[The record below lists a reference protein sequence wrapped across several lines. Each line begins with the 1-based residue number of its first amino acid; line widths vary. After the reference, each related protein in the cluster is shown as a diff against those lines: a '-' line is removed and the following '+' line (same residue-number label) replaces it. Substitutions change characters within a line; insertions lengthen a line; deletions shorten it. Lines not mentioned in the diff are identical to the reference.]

1 MQESPAFVMR
11 CQPAATRVH
20 WGGPEDICELNFS
33 YSSCRARHACT
44 GEARKIDI
52 YDLDVPFF
60 GSAIGQFMSVA
71 LFFSKGFDERTR
83 LSIGALG
90 MGWVVDVGVVVA
102 YTCYCKSAWSVVLLL
117 DRGLDGFFVV
127 GVRILSEY
135 LSSSPAVVH
144 LASSIFDQGHSISY
158 Y

>member
-1 MQESPAFVMR
+1 
-11 CQPAATRVH
+11 
-20 WGGPEDICELNFS
+20 
-33 YSSCRARHACT
+33 
-44 GEARKIDI
+44 
-52 YDLDVPFF
+52 
-60 GSAIGQFMSVA
+60 MSVA